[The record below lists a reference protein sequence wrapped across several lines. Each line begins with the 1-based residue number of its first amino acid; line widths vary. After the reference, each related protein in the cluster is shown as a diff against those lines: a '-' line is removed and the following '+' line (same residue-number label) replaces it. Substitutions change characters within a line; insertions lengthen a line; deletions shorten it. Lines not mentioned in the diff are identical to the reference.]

1 MVAKLDSGSNS
12 VTTNMRKKD
21 ENKRIAIRDAAV
33 AEVVKGGLSGATIA
47 RIANRAKLS
56 QGTIYLYYPNKDAL
70 ISQVYV
76 EIKLMIRDVLM
87 AHYDDSVSS
96 AKNIRSVWFALLN
109 FAVEH
114 PAHFGFAETVA
125 MQLPTLTNPE
135 LTQVKSELRS
145 IIMRAISDG
154 TLKSAPYESI
164 QAVLVAPVTQLS
176 RSITLGQQKISK
188 RSINATFELIWRGI
202 AL

>member
-1 MVAKLDSGSNS
+1 
-12 VTTNMRKKD
+12 MRKKD
-21 ENKRIAIRDAAV
+21 ENKRVAIRDAAV
-33 AEVVKGGLSGATIA
+33 EEVVNGGLSGATIA

-56 QGTIYLYYPNKDAL
+56 QGTIYLYYQNKDAL

-76 EIKLMIRDVLM
+76 EVKLMIRDVLM

-96 AKNIRSVWFALLN
+96 DKNIRNVWFALLN

-125 MQLPTLTNPE
+125 TQLPTLADPQ
-135 LTQVKSELRS
+135 LTRAESELRS
-145 IIMRAISDG
+145 IIKRAMSDG

-176 RSITLGQQKISK
+176 RSIAMGEQKISK
-188 RSINATFELIWRGI
+188 RSINATFELIWHGI
-202 AL
+202 AK

>member
-1 MVAKLDSGSNS
+1 MVAKSDSGSNS
-12 VTTNMRKKD
+12 VTISMRKKD
-21 ENKRIAIRDAAV
+21 ANKRIAIRDAAV
-33 AEVVKGGLSGATIA
+33 EEVVKGGLSGATIA
-47 RIANRAKLS
+47 RIAHRAKLS

-114 PAHFGFAETVA
+114 PAYFGFAETVA
-125 MQLPTLTNPE
+125 TQLPTLTNPE
-135 LTQVKSELRS
+135 LTQVESELRS

-176 RSITLGQQKISK
+176 RSITMGQQKISK

-202 AL
+202 AK